1 MFILSAKKEDVLSD
15 FPYVKEW
22 IDNAQTNFIKS
33 EIEESN
39 MDFYYTYGFFVPK
52 VDNRE
57 ELYTDMYEK
66 TSKMLFEDRLNFELS
81 KVRVNL
87 TMKIGKHFM
96 LTNRL
101 EKGSLP
107 SMVKTIVTELT
118 KVKMTIESEYSENEE
133 VKSSIPEID
142 RDIVNLEIIKD
153 VIEKDY
159 DIKDFDI
166 DDLLDK
172 INEAG
177 IESLSDE
184 ERDFLNKKSKDL

>member
-118 KVKMTIESEYSENEE
+118 KVKMTIEAEYSENEE

-166 DDLLDK
+166 DELLDK

-184 ERDFLNKKSKDL
+184 ERDFLNKKSKDI

>member
-1 MFILSAKKEDVLSD
+1 VLSD

-22 IDNAQTNFIKS
+22 IDNSQTNFIKS

-118 KVKMTIESEYSENEE
+118 KVKMTIEAEYSENEE

-166 DDLLDK
+166 DELLDK

-184 ERDFLNKKSKDL
+184 ERDFLNKKSKDI

>member
-1 MFILSAKKEDVLSD
+1 MFILSTKKEDVLSD

-118 KVKMTIESEYSENEE
+118 KVKMTIEAEYSENEE

-166 DDLLDK
+166 DELLDK

-184 ERDFLNKKSKDL
+184 ERDFLNKKSKDI

>member
-118 KVKMTIESEYSENEE
+118 KVKMTIEAEYSENEE

>member
-22 IDNAQTNFIKS
+22 IDNSQTNFIKS

-118 KVKMTIESEYSENEE
+118 KVKMTIEAEYSENEE

-166 DDLLDK
+166 DELLDK

-184 ERDFLNKKSKDL
+184 ERDFLNKKSKDI